1 MLNITTARRQ
11 CLECDT
17 PAQVRVFRNVDDA
30 HAALAELFNDSIVRD
45 GAADHGV
52 KSKRILF
59 ERRMLTNAG

>member
-1 MLNITTARRQ
+1 
-11 CLECDT
+11 
-17 PAQVRVFRNVDDA
+17 VRVFRNVDDA